1 MSLTNKLTIGK
12 LKELLSVIDSKWD
25 GAIINLVSEDKLE
38 PVTSFKIITNR
49 EMSPIF
55 HHGQQI
61 VRGKTV
67 AFLEIKSEN
76 S

>member
-1 MSLTNKLTIGK
+1 MSQTNKLTIGR
-12 LKELLSVIDSKWD
+12 LKDLLAMIDSKWD
-25 GAIINLVSEDKLE
+25 ESVINLVSENNIS
-38 PVTSFKIITNR
+38 PITSFAISLNR